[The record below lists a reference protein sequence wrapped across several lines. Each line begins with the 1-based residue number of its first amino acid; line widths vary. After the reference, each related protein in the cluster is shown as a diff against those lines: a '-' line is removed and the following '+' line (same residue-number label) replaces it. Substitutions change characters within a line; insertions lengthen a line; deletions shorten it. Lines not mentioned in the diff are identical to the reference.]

1 MILTDR
7 FVAVH
12 EPKTG
17 GTFVT
22 SALFQLYGAKWSL
35 RNRLASAFGR
45 DLIVRGEHGTFVFT
59 NNKHGGCNQIPPS
72 YRDRPILASVR
83 NPYDLY
89 VSQYEFGWWKRREY
103 LRYYRRVPGFQSRFS
118 HFPDLSF
125 PEYMELA
132 DAAFHTLQNDRF
144 GHEHGPG
151 LYTEQF
157 VKFYSKEPEK
167 VYARLDAHYIDS
179 ESYRRDLHDLR
190 FVRTDRLSLDL
201 YEFLVGMGFEP
212 RDVEFIQGLGRIL
225 PQGKGRAAHQ
235 RWETYY
241 TDELKRSVRE
251 RDRLVFA
258 IFPHFD
264 V

>member
-22 SALFQLYGAKWSL
+22 SALFRLFGAEWSL
-35 RNRLASAFGR
+35 RTRIASSLGWDVVARGR
-45 DLIVRGEHGTFVFT
+45 YGTFRFT
-59 NNKHGGCNQIPPS
+59 SNKHGGCNEIPAAW
-72 YRDRPILASVR
+72 RDRPILASVR

-103 LRYYRRVPGFQSRFS
+103 LSYYRRVPDFRRRFPR
-118 HFPDLSF
+118 FPDLSF
-125 PEYMELA
+125 PEYMELTH
-132 DAAFHTLQNDRF
+132 AAFRKLGDDRL
-144 GHEHGPG
+144 G

-157 VKFYSKEPEK
+157 VRFYCKAPED
-167 VYARLDAHYIDS
+167 VFARIDDAYIAA
-179 ESYRRDLHDLR
+179 EAYRRDLHDLH
-190 FVRTDRLSLDL
+190 FVRTDRLNQDL
-201 YEFLVGMGFEP
+201 YDFLIGMGFDA
-212 RDVEFIQGLGRIL
+212 RDAGAVLELPKIL
-225 PQGKGRAAHQ
+225 PQGKGRAASQ

-241 TDELKRSVRE
+241 TDELKRSARQ